1 MKAFHIHSRCLTSVG
16 ALDQIGFLEWRLRDE
31 GWWRNGGASRGAGAL
46 SRRFLHPLH
55 GHKHA
60 RKLLQRHVA
69 ELRGERAGWI
79 LQTHQPARVTCEDGS
94 KKRFTL
100 LQIHFC
106 LVGFF
111 RRF

>member
-1 MKAFHIHSRCLTSVG
+1 MKAFHIQLCLTSVG

-31 GWWRNGGASRGAGAL
+31 GWWRSGSASGGTHGL

-55 GHKHA
+55 GHKHT

-79 LQTHQPARVTCEDGS
+79 LQTHQPARVTCEEG
-94 KKRFTL
+94 KTL
-100 LQIHFC
+100 NAVANSFL
-106 LVGFF
+106 F
-111 RRF
+111 RCFYNWF